1 MKRHISLLALPLF
14 SIAACM
20 DMGDQDSTDGT
31 SSQAAEAAALAGSPQ
46 AAAATGRICETNGS
60 FCVGA
65 PTIAFEDPVVETA
78 GGRIFQVLTSS
89 SGNFVLLAFN
99 ADPTRCAAV
108 KNGSDLVEVRAC
120 ANVPSALWIPRR
132 GPDGQSCIFQNQ
144 LKDALGNSVYLSGH
158 DDGSQF
164 HVKTKG
170 ANSWFQQFINPGINC
185 P

>member
-1 MKRHISLLALPLF
+1 MMKRHISLLALPLL

-20 DMGDQDSTDGT
+20 DMSDQDSTDGT

-46 AAAATGRICETNGS
+46 AAAAPTGRLCESHGS

-78 GGRIFQVLTSS
+78 GGRIFQFPTS
-89 SGNFVLLAFN
+89 GGFVLFAFN

-108 KNGSDLVEVRAC
+108 KNNSDLVEVRAC
-120 ANVPSALWIPRR
+120 TNVPSALWIPQL
-132 GPDGQSCIFQNQ
+132 GPDGHSCIFQNQ
-144 LKDALGNSVYLSGH
+144 LGGYLSGPNS
-158 DDGSQF
+158 GGQF
-164 HVKTKG
+164 QVKSKG
-170 ANSWFQQFINPGINC
+170 ANGWFQQFNC